1 MDQWNTV
8 HHESLAFISGE
19 EYVVHDDYHDYE
31 HGGEEVKYVTTD
43 ENSVSNN
50 NNHIELSVIGDNEES
65 GQVFGGIQEN
75 RIPTT
80 NNYQGSKNT
89 QL

>member
-1 MDQWNTV
+1 MDQWNNV

-19 EYVVHDDYHDYE
+19 EYVVHDYHDYE
-31 HGGEEVKYVTTD
+31 HGGEEVKYVTAD

-50 NNHIELSVIGDNEES
+50 NNHIELSVIGDDGS

-75 RIPTT
+75 RIPSTSNCQGDK
-80 NNYQGSKNT
+80 NNR
-89 QL
+89 L